1 MVQDRTCKFKY
12 AIIKLLDKYI
22 APCKV
27 KRTELLSISVIP
39 LCKRM
44 QRMILYQLFL
54 QVQTHAE
61 NDYKSFLVYF
71 SYSSRCK
78 HMQRMI
84 VYFSYSSVQTHA
96 ENDCVFQL
104 LHRVNACTEL
114 LCISVIPLSK
124 RRHRLSVY
132 SISLSVIVRCK
143 HMVALFQLLLICMKC
158 YWTEPEVS

>member
-1 MVQDRTCKFKY
+1 
-12 AIIKLLDKYI
+12 
-22 APCKV
+22 
-27 KRTELLSISVIP
+27 
-39 LCKRM
+39 
-44 QRMILYQLFL
+44 
-54 QVQTHAE
+54 
-61 NDYKSFLVYF
+61 
-71 SYSSRCK
+71 
-78 HMQRMI
+78 MQRMI

-104 LHRVNACTEL
+104 LPRVNAWTV

-143 HMVALFQLLLICMKC
+143 RMNGMVALFQLLLICMKC